1 MLTRMRS
8 AVSNMI
14 GGIMA
19 SGGGVGVGANQ
30 ENDDVGTDLPL
41 RFPYSRPEFLD
52 LCVDELQCATDH
64 ITRPIVN
71 VKESSRLPWSSG
83 YAE

>member
-8 AVSNMI
+8 AVSHMI

-19 SGGGVGVGANQ
+19 SGGGASEENEKDSGAN
-30 ENDDVGTDLPL
+30 LPP
-41 RFPYSRPEFLD
+41 RFPYCRPDFLG
-52 LCVDELQCATDH
+52 LCAEELECLTDH
-64 ITRPIVN
+64 ISRPILH
-71 VKESSRLPWSSG
+71 VKEGERLPWSTG

>member
-19 SGGGVGVGANQ
+19 SGGGASEEKDSGAN
-30 ENDDVGTDLPL
+30 LPP
-41 RFPYSRPEFLD
+41 RFPYCRPDFLG
-52 LCVDELQCATDH
+52 LCADELECWTDH
-64 ITRPIVN
+64 ISRPILD
-71 VKESSRLPWSSG
+71 VKESNRLAWSTG